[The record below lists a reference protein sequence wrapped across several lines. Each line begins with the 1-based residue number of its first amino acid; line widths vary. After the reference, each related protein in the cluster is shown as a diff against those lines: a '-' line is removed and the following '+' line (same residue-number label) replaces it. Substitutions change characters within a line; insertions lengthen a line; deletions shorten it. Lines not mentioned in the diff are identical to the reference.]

1 MKQVRPLDFLI
12 LILILISVFFSFKKT
27 VTPVSDKIMV
37 QANGIK
43 YEYSLDKDGV
53 YTVEGAIGPTTFEI
67 KNKSVHIIDSAC
79 PNKNCVHQGWANPLV
94 CLPNKVIITYENT
107 GEFDAISE

>member
-1 MKQVRPLDFLI
+1 
-12 LILILISVFFSFKKT
+12 
-27 VTPVSDKIMV
+27 MV

-67 KNKSVHIIDSAC
+67 KN
-79 PNKNCVHQGWANPLV
+79 NLV
-94 CLPNKVIITYENT
+94 
-107 GEFDAISE
+107 